1 MDKTNKALQPRKRR
15 GSTIWNRM
23 NRGTARL
30 YAILVNSLSGRILT
44 GYRRTEER
52 LFRRKPDLTG
62 GAGRYRLTPAS
73 PRRLRLVEAVESGG
87 IIRGLR
93 AMPEALLDCPAA
105 CYGCFC
111 LICGLVSALFCFA
124 IPYMTKSFTVS
135 RGNLLFSALMALI
148 SIPLIL
154 TRRSMAESMG
164 RSPLLRRIL
173 VRFLGIPEDRLTAP
187 FGQHT
192 AGNFAMSYYTACAL
206 GLVTA
211 TLCLFVAPWVVM
223 LILLLLAVV
232 SMIFA
237 YPETGVVLTT
247 LMLPAIWL
255 DRLFMVPAVGMIL
268 LTWCSYG
275 VKILLMHRTFRLGL
289 LDRVV
294 LVFGGMVLLTGF
306 TGYTISGESVWQSI
320 CLAICISDY
329 FLIVNLM
336 NTRAYIRRC
345 LVGVG
350 LSVAV
355 VTVLAYIRRIPV
367 ENLAW
372 LEGSRA
378 GDAIIHGVE
387 NAVEQ
392 LSQLWLDHSE
402 LYLVLAFTWLYAYL
416 VYAKRF
422 FGKIL
427 CGLLILLDLLLI
439 VMTNSV
445 SALFCI
451 AAVTLL
457 FLLMLGHKWFS
468 AGLLSLPLVVCGV
481 GWMSYLYPVSES
493 IQTILSRSRLY
504 KAQLTE
510 SLWRM
515 AWDHPA
521 GIGVGEEAFAS
532 VYPAYA
538 APDLGAVSDSGN
550 LFFELLL
557 SYGWPGILLSAAV
570 LFLFL
575 QKSLTSLRHTS
586 VSRDRAM
593 ILGGVTSLVGMLIFG
608 SVRSFI
614 TSPRVFFT
622 VALVVSLCSAYENI
636 IFEESDMRRAEW
648 AGSPDSDNR
657 FYRSGEFLSAS
668 SSRGDSLP
676 RRG

>member
-1 MDKTNKALQPRKRR
+1 MDKTNKALQPGKRR
-15 GSTIWNRM
+15 GSAIWNRM

-30 YAILVNSLSGRILT
+30 YAILVNSLPGRILT
-44 GYRRTEER
+44 GYRRTEDR
-52 LFRRKPDLTG
+52 LSGRSSEYLV
-62 GAGRYRLTPAS
+62 GAGRHRLTPAS
-73 PRRLRLVEAVESGG
+73 PRRQRVVEAVESAG
-87 IIRGLR
+87 IIRALR
-93 AMPEALLDCPAA
+93 ALPEALLDCPAA

-111 LICGLVSALFCFA
+111 LICGLFSALFCFA
-124 IPYMTKSFTVS
+124 IPYLSESFTVS

-164 RSPLLRRIL
+164 RSPFLRGIL
-173 VRFLGIPEDRLTAP
+173 VRFLGIPEDRLAVPSGRYAT
-187 FGQHT
+187 
-192 AGNFAMSYYTACAL
+192 GNFAVSYYAACAL
-206 GLVTA
+206 GLLTA
-211 TLCLFVAPWVVM
+211 LLCLFVTPWSVM
-223 LILLLLAVV
+223 AALLLLAVV
-232 SMIFA
+232 CMIFA

-255 DRLFMVPAVGMIL
+255 DRQFLVPAVGMIL

-275 VKILLMHRTFRLGL
+275 VKILLMHRTFHLGL

-294 LVFGGMVLLTGF
+294 LILGGVMLVTGF
-306 TGYTISGESVWQSI
+306 TGYTVSGESVWQSI
-320 CLAICISDY
+320 SLAICISDY

-345 LVGVG
+345 LLGVG

-378 GDAIIHGVE
+378 GDAIIDGVE

-402 LYLVLAFTWLYAYL
+402 LYLVLAFSWLYAYL

-427 CGLLILLDLLLI
+427 CGIFILLDLLLI
-439 VMTNSV
+439 VMTDSV

-451 AAVTLL
+451 AAVTVL

-468 AGLLSLPLVVCGV
+468 AGLLSLPVVVCGV

-557 SYGWPGILLSAAV
+557 SYGWPGILLTAAV
-570 LFLFL
+570 MFLFL
-575 QKSLTSLRHTS
+575 QKSCTSLRHTA
-586 VSRDRAM
+586 VSKDRAM

-622 VALVVSLCSAYENI
+622 VALVVSLCSAYENV

-648 AGSPDSDNR
+648 AGSADSEHR
-657 FYRSGEFLSAS
+657 FYRSGEFLVK
-668 SSRGDSLP
+668 
-676 RRG
+676 